1 MVMNTKAG
9 FCTWLASVWPSG
21 SVLRM
26 LIQCATCK
34 APAQGPLYL
43 SQTTLITKKEGR
55 PYHLDSILFFLG
67 TRVGF
72 ASDTG
77 DFWYWKSLFL
87 EVYQLNLDY

>member
-1 MVMNTKAG
+1 MSTKVS

-26 LIQCATCK
+26 LIQCAMCK
-34 APAQGPLYL
+34 ATAQGPLYP
-43 SQTTLITKKEGR
+43 SETTLITKEEGR
-55 PYHLDSILFFLG
+55 PNHLDSILFFLG
-67 TRVGF
+67 TPVDF
-72 ASDTG
+72 ASNTG

>member
-1 MVMNTKAG
+1 MSTKAS

-34 APAQGPLYL
+34 TTAQGLLYP
-43 SQTTLITKKEGR
+43 SKTTLITEEGR
-55 PYHLDSILFFLG
+55 PNHLDSVLFFLG
-67 TRVGF
+67 TPVGF

-77 DFWYWKSLFL
+77 DF
-87 EVYQLNLDY
+87 